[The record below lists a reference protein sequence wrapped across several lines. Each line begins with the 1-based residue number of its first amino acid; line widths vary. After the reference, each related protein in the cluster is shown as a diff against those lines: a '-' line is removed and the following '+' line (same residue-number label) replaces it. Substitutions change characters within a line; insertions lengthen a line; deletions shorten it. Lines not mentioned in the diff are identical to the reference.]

1 MRTQSFVCQMMKTSW
16 QAWPPS
22 GIRSAAAVGLV
33 AVFVLYCSTAP
44 QEASERHSPHGWQ
57 NLAGE
62 LTKVVI
68 PKQHDPLKVKPLGF
82 LTLASCRMYSFV
94 SSRLKSYVLNCLF
107 RCGVFRRHLGNNGD
121 KILQTRESSL
131 SNIPKSSRVW
141 DACAWNLLS
150 VRLQLSLF

>member
-1 MRTQSFVCQMMKTSW
+1 
-16 QAWPPS
+16 
-22 GIRSAAAVGLV
+22 
-33 AVFVLYCSTAP
+33 
-44 QEASERHSPHGWQ
+44 
-57 NLAGE
+57 
-62 LTKVVI
+62 VVI

-150 VRLQLSLF
+150 VRLQLSLL